1 MTRLLIILSL
11 YLGCVLKLNAQVKTQ
26 FTIQDLFTVVLS
38 NHPVAKQANLLPE
51 QARFE
56 IRSARGA
63 FDPKFEAY
71 FNEKEFDDKRY
82 WNNLNTIL
90 KVPAWIGDFKGS
102 LERNRGDF
110 NNLDMTTPLSGLI
123 SAGYSLPIG
132 AGLLIDERRS
142 ALRQAQLLNNISLA
156 EKVSIINKL
165 LLQVAN
171 DYWEWYFAYRQL
183 GFIQEAFDLASVRF
197 DAVKEMSAFGNQS
210 GLDTLEAF
218 SNLILRDIQLQQ
230 ATLLLLNSRLVLSN
244 HLWDEN
250 SNPVLIDS
258 TASPMKLADKT
269 SLYSLEFLDSLK
281 TLATQNHPDLLKLNA
296 KLNQLDIE
304 RRFAAEMLK
313 PTVNLD
319 YNFLRSANNNP
330 AQSTDFQFSNYKFGL
345 SVGMPLLLRKE
356 RGKLQSTKIKIS
368 LAELDRINRRRTIE
382 TEVQTR
388 YNEVKNFEQLLIKQ
402 FSSYDA
408 LRRLVFGELERFR
421 NGESS
426 IFVINAR
433 ETNLVAASVKLA
445 EMEAKYAKAIAYLY
459 WSAGTIDWKY

>member
-1 MTRLLIILSL
+1 MTRAQIILSL
-11 YLGCVLKLNAQVKTQ
+11 FLTCVFELNAQVKSE
-26 FTIQDLFTVVLS
+26 FSIQDLFTVVLS

-63 FDPKFEAY
+63 FDPKLQAY
-71 FNEKEFDDKRY
+71 FNEKEFNDKRY

-90 KVPAWIGDFKGS
+90 KVPAWIGEFKGG

-110 NNLDMTTPLSGLI
+110 NNPEMSTPLSGLI
-123 SAGYSLPIG
+123 SAGYSLPLG

-156 EKVSIINKL
+156 EKVSLINKL
-165 LLQVAN
+165 LLQAAS
-171 DYWEWYFAYRQL
+171 DYWEWYFAFRQL

-197 DAVKEMSAFGNQS
+197 DAVKEMSNFGNQS

-218 SNLILRDIQLQQ
+218 SNLVLRDIQLQQ
-230 ATLLLLNSRLVLSN
+230 AKLLLLNSRLVLSN

-250 SNPVLIDS
+250 TNPVLIDS
-258 TASPMKLADKT
+258 TASPMKLTDRASSF
-269 SLYSLEFLDSLK
+269 SLRFLDSLE
-281 TLATQNHPDLLKLNA
+281 TLAIKNHPDLLKLNA

-313 PTVNLD
+313 PTIDLE
-319 YNFLRSANNNP
+319 YNFLQAAGNNP
-330 AQSTDFQFSNYKFGL
+330 VQSTAFQFSNYKFGL
-345 SVGMPLLLRKE
+345 SLGMPLLLRKE
-356 RGKLQSTKIKIS
+356 RGKLQSTKVKIS
-368 LAELDRINRRRTIE
+368 LTELDRINRQRTIE
-382 TEVQTR
+382 TEVKSR
-388 YNEVKNFEQLLIKQ
+388 YNEVKNFEQLLVKQ

-408 LRRLVFGELERFR
+408 LRRLVFGEQERFR